1 MTVSSADLS
10 SRVILITGASRGI
23 GYAVSLAVAQ
33 AGADVIVTG
42 RTIGAL
48 EELDDA
54 IKAIGA
60 HATIVEHDMGDF
72 AALPRLAAAIN
83 QRWGRLDGLVANAA
97 TLGTLTPLSHLDS
110 NVWDETIS
118 INLTAQWHLI
128 KSMEPLLIAAPA
140 GRAILV
146 SSGAAH
152 GSYPFWGP
160 YAVSKAGLEA
170 MGRVWAGETE
180 QTNLRVNMINPGG
193 TATNMRA
200 VAFPGED
207 PNTLPSPD
215 AIAPAF
221 LQLLSDDCQDHGRL
235 FQARHMLGL

>member
-1 MTVSSADLS
+1 MGISADLS
-10 SRVILITGASRGI
+10 GKVVLVTGASRGI
-23 GYAVSLAVAQ
+23 GHAVSLAAAQ
-33 AGADVIVTG
+33 AGADVIITG

-54 IKAIGA
+54 IKACGA
-60 HATIVEHDMGDF
+60 HATIVEHDMSDF
-72 AALPRLAAAIN
+72 AALPRLTAAIHE
-83 QRWGRLDGLVANAA
+83 RWGRLDGLVANAA
-97 TLGTLTPLSHLDS
+97 ILGTLTPLSHLDQ

-128 KSMEPLLIAAPA
+128 KAMEPLLTAAPA

-146 SSGAAH
+146 SSGAAQ
-152 GSYPFWGP
+152 GIYPFWGP

-193 TATNMRA
+193 TATSMRA
-200 VAFPGED
+200 AAFPGED
-207 PNTLPSPD
+207 PSTLPSPD

-221 LQLLSDDCQDHGRL
+221 LQLLSSDCQDHGRL
-235 FQARHMLGL
+235 FQARQMLGL

>member
-1 MTVSSADLS
+1 MS
-10 SRVILITGASRGI
+10 
-23 GYAVSLAVAQ
+23 
-33 AGADVIVTG
+33 
-42 RTIGAL
+42 
-48 EELDDA
+48 
-54 IKAIGA
+54 
-60 HATIVEHDMGDF
+60 DF
-72 AALPRLAAAIN
+72 AALPRLAAAIHE
-83 QRWGRLDGLVANAA
+83 RWGRLDGLVANAA
-97 TLGTLTPLSHLDS
+97 ILGTLTPLSHLDQ

-128 KSMEPLLIAAPA
+128 KAMEPLLTAAPA

-146 SSGAAH
+146 SSGAAQ

-193 TATNMRA
+193 TATSMRA
-200 VAFPGED
+200 AAFPGED
-207 PNTLPSPD
+207 PSTLPSPD

-221 LQLLSDDCQDHGRL
+221 LQLLSSDCRDHGRL
-235 FQARHMLGL
+235 FQAREMLGL

>member
-1 MTVSSADLS
+1 MSSSADLS
-10 SRVILITGASRGI
+10 GKVVLVTGASRGI
-23 GYAVSLAVAQ
+23 GHAVSLSAAQ
-33 AGADVIVTG
+33 AGADVIITG

-54 IKAIGA
+54 IKASGA
-60 HATIVEHDMGDF
+60 HATIVEHDMSDF
-72 AALPRLAAAIN
+72 VALPRLAAAIHE
-83 QRWGRLDGLVANAA
+83 RWGRLDGLVANAA
-97 TLGTLTPLSHLDS
+97 ILGTLTPLSHLDQ

-128 KSMEPLLIAAPA
+128 KAMEPLLTKAPA

-146 SSGAAH
+146 SSGAAQC
-152 GSYPFWGP
+152 SYPFWGP
-160 YAVSKAGLEA
+160 YAVSKAGLET

-193 TATNMRA
+193 TATSMRA
-200 VAFPGED
+200 TAFPGED

-221 LQLLSDDCQDHGRL
+221 LQLLSSDCQDHGRL
-235 FQARHMLGL
+235 FQAREMLGL